1 MRAAR
6 AVSLIIARA
15 RSATP
20 LYLGLS
26 AGVNSCLMPHLRH
39 NVPNSPPKNSPP
51 LSNRTHIT
59 ADGVPSART
68 SARNDSNALAA
79 SDFFARKYIRVN
91 RV

>member
-1 MRAAR
+1 MCAAR
-6 AVSLIIARA
+6 VVSLISTRA

-26 AGVNSCLMPHLRH
+26 GGVDSFFMPRLRH
-39 NVPNSPPKNSPP
+39 RVSNPPPKRSSPW
-51 LSNRTHIT
+51 SYRTHIT

-68 SARNDSNALAA
+68 CARNDSNALAA
-79 SDFFARKYIRVN
+79 SDFFATKYTRVN